1 MGNDIFKRIVFM
13 REYSVTYNKLTKKL
27 REHYKQ
33 HKLSQS
39 TRDVTSFVRSNTIN
53 IETFHDLIMEIAE
66 LSYKNPDVMLFYR
79 GQNNNYIKTKYATL
93 YPTIYRS
100 NSVKDIKFDF
110 EVLEKTSTMLMA
122 ELEKDNNVDKEEIN
136 ELKKIKLLQYSIL
149 QHYEVSKTPLLDLTQ
164 SLKVA
169 CSFAIL
175 DNEDNTGYIYVL
187 GMPYING
194 RISVDS
200 EDYITNVRLL
210 SISSSSSKRPFFQE
224 GYLVQTE
231 FSSDGDI
238 EKGELDF
245 NRRIVAIYKFKNTE
259 TFWGSERPIERENLY
274 PEDDTMK
281 DICERLKERKYYYV
295 GNQDNSRNL
304 IGTFLTLWNFLE
316 YEIRNKTQFNDLH
329 KGLKVLVSEID
340 GLNEENRKKIDEIRR
355 FRNKLVHNTKD
366 VLGKDLDN
374 KIIDLKNLL
383 RELNIKFKDIN

>member
-1 MGNDIFKRIVFM
+1 M
-13 REYSVTYNKLTKKL
+13 REYSVTYNNLTKKL
-27 REHYKQ
+27 KEHYKQ
-33 HKLSQS
+33 HKFKGQT
-39 TRDVTSFVRSNTIN
+39 TRDVTSFVRSHSIN

-100 NSVKDIKFDF
+100 NSEKDIKFGF
-110 EVLEKTSTMLMA
+110 EILEKTSTMLMT
-122 ELEKDNNVDKEEIN
+122 ELEKDNNVDKEEIK

-149 QHYEVSKTPLLDLTQ
+149 QHYEVCKTPLLDLTQ
-164 SLKVA
+164 SIKVA

-175 DNEDNTGYIYVL
+175 DNKNNTGYIYVL
-187 GMPYING
+187 GMPYVNG

-231 FSSDGDI
+231 FASNADI

-245 NRRIVAIYKFKNTE
+245 NRRIVAIYKFKNTK

-274 PEDDTMK
+274 PEEDTMK
-281 DICERLKERKYYYV
+281 DICDRLKEKKYDYI
-295 GNQDNSRNL
+295 GNENNSGNL
-304 IGTFLTLWNFLE
+304 IGTFLTLWNSLE
-316 YEIRNKTQFNDLH
+316 DEIRYKTQLNDIF
-329 KGLKVLVSEID
+329 KGIKVLVSGRDE
-340 GLNEENRKKIDEIRR
+340 LNEEDRKNIDEIRR
-355 FRNKLVHNTKD
+355 FRNKLVHNTKAISD
-366 VLGKDLDN
+366 KDLEN
-374 KIIDLKNLL
+374 KIEELKKLLKDLKIGF
-383 RELNIKFKDIN
+383 EDIN

>member
-1 MGNDIFKRIVFM
+1 M
-13 REYSVTYNKLTKKL
+13 REYSVTYNNLTKKL
-27 REHYKQ
+27 KEHYKQ
-33 HKLSQS
+33 HKYKGQT
-39 TRDVTSFVRSNTIN
+39 TRDVTSFVRSHSIN

-100 NSVKDIKFDF
+100 NSEKDINFDF
-110 EVLEKTSTMLMA
+110 DILEKTSTLLMT
-122 ELEKDNNVDKEEIN
+122 ELEKDNNVDKEEIK

-149 QHYEVSKTPLLDLTQ
+149 QHYEVCKTPLLDLTQ
-164 SLKVA
+164 SIKVA

-175 DNEDNTGYIYVL
+175 DNKDKTGYIYVL
-187 GMPYING
+187 GMPYVNG

-231 FSSDGDI
+231 FASNTDI

-245 NRRIVAIYKFKNTE
+245 NRRIVAIYKFKNTKK
-259 TFWGSERPIERENLY
+259 FWGSERPIEKGNLY
-274 PEDDTMK
+274 PEEDTMK
-281 DICERLKERKYYYV
+281 DICDRLKERKYYYI
-295 GNQDNSRNL
+295 GNEDNNGNL
-304 IGTFLTLWNFLE
+304 IGTFLTLWNLLE
-316 YEIRNKTQFNDLH
+316 DEIRNTAQLNDLQ
-329 KGLKVLVSEID
+329 KGLKVLVS
-340 GLNEENRKKIDEIRR
+340 GRNKVNEDERQKIDEIRR
-355 FRNKLVHNTKD
+355 FRNKLVHNTND
-366 VLGKDLDN
+366 VSGKDLDN

>member
-1 MGNDIFKRIVFM
+1 M
-13 REYSVTYNKLTKKL
+13 REYSVTYNNLTKKL
-27 REHYKQ
+27 KEHYKQ
-33 HKLSQS
+33 HKYKGQT
-39 TRDVTSFVRSNTIN
+39 TRDVTSFVRSHSIN

-66 LSYKNPDVMLFYR
+66 LSYKNPDVMLLYR

-100 NSVKDIKFDF
+100 NSEKDINFDF
-110 EVLEKTSTMLMA
+110 DILEKTSTLLMT
-122 ELEKDNNVDKEEIN
+122 ELEKDNNVDKEEIK

-149 QHYEVSKTPLLDLTQ
+149 QHYEVCKTPLLDLTQ
-164 SLKVA
+164 SIKVA

-175 DNEDNTGYIYVL
+175 DNKDKTGYIYVL
-187 GMPYING
+187 GMPYVNG

-231 FSSDGDI
+231 FASNADI

-245 NRRIVAIYKFKNTE
+245 NRRIVAIYKFKNTKK
-259 TFWGSERPIERENLY
+259 FWGSERPIEKGNLY
-274 PEDDTMK
+274 PEEATMK
-281 DICERLKERKYYYV
+281 DICDRLKERKYDYI
-295 GNQDNSRNL
+295 GNEDNNGNL
-304 IGTFLTLWNFLE
+304 IGTFLTLWNLLE
-316 YEIRNKTQFNDLH
+316 DEIRNTTQLNDLQ
-329 KGLKVLVSEID
+329 KGLKVLVN
-340 GLNEENRKKIDEIRR
+340 GRNKVNEDERQKIDEIRR
-355 FRNKLVHNTKD
+355 FRNKLVHNTND
-366 VLGKDLDN
+366 VSGKDLDN